1 MSETKLVWSG
11 NTGTLESTSVR
22 FQKAT
27 GIYIQNKGNSL
38 ELEFDAYLN
47 IYVSNVE
54 TRKINI
60 TNLRELN
67 ILDTIDFIS
76 IPIEYAFSGL
86 DMSITIVSDISIN
99 IDVYI
104 IIPDCSCKNELDEI
118 QDQLDSIELKQNI
131 QLATQAAQGVAT
143 LAIGANQL
151 AQNAALIALSSGIS
165 LAFAPYTA
173 GASLAIAP
181 ATAASLTLGSTALLG
196 AGLLLPQ

>member
-27 GIYIQNKGNSL
+27 GIYVQNKGNSL

-47 IYVSNVE
+47 IYVSNIE

-60 TNLRELN
+60 TNLRDIN
-67 ILDTIDFIS
+67 ILDTIDYIP
-76 IPIEYAFSGL
+76 IPIEYGFSGL

-99 IDVYI
+99 IDVYVVI
-104 IIPDCSCKNELDEI
+104 VGCICDAELEEI
-118 QDQLDSIELKQNI
+118 KTRLSLIEAKQNI
-131 QLATQAAQGVAT
+131 QLATQLAQGVAT
-143 LAIGANQL
+143 AAIGANQL
-151 AQNAALIALSSGIS
+151 AQNAAFIALSSGIS
-165 LAFAPYTA
+165 LAFSPYTA

-181 ATAASLTLGSTALLG
+181 ATAAPLTLGSTALLG
-196 AGLLLPQ
+196 VGLLLP

>member
-1 MSETKLVWSG
+1 MSEIKLVWSG
-11 NTGTLESTSVR
+11 GTGTLESTSLR
-22 FQKAT
+22 FQRAT
-27 GIYIQNKGNSL
+27 GIYVQNKGNSL

-47 IYVSNVE
+47 IYVSNIE

-76 IPIEYAFSGL
+76 IPLEYAFCGL

-104 IIPDCSCKNELDEI
+104 IVPDCICKDEI
-118 QDQLDSIELKQNI
+118 SEIQNKLDLIELKQNI
-131 QLATQAAQGVAT
+131 QLAAQAAQGVAT
-143 LAIGANQL
+143 AAIGVNQL
-151 AQNAALIALSSGIS
+151 AQNFALAALSSGIS

-181 ATAASLTLGSTALLG
+181 AVSAPLGIGSTALLG
-196 AGLLLPQ
+196 VGLFLP